1 MRFSMPTAVGVPQF
15 AKALGIQTS
24 GLTPNSSNSQG
35 GLSPLGQDTVSLKFG
50 AAAKKAAGPSPA
62 SITSSATAGKKIDPG
77 PFMPKDSDY
86 EYQNLESQ
94 SMLAARICL
103 KGVET
108 HPQDLELGKQ
118 FLTQSMVSSNPE
130 KDQDYAKSNRLVV
143 AKMLIQ
149 GYYALE
155 KNPEEALK
163 LLNPIIAEGVSGDLT
178 DKSDIYYS
186 AEAAMMKIQYLSD
199 QLAPGERASTIQT
212 LKKLLAKGEDNRLM
226 TISAARF
233 FAKVLNQ
240 QDDAIQLAYQ
250 AEAKIDQW
258 NQEYE
263 AERDHRNLVDTSSAP
278 LKSTGTL
285 GAREMMDLI
294 QDIAKGQNGF
304 TQNIKAASQL
314 LNSLVNR
321 IETPNPVYQKMGAE
335 LFAQVLG
342 QPERASELVNEI
354 LTQAKYPPYLAT
366 VAIIA
371 RDLKDAPRARQM
383 LEAAEADPKLLRER
397 SGKLS
402 PEIKI
407 EMAEIYGKY
416 IGDFDK
422 ANQLLNSFQVDDVS
436 DHHRSELYTQMAYL
450 YAKNLGDPVKAEA
463 CLDEAQKVADR
474 GGSGNPQKIRLLVA
488 TAYLDTVNQQEKA
501 LGLLKETVSI
511 ANKYFSPIPDM
522 QQVKVLLD
530 RFTPDF
536 PGVDQLK
543 SEAEA
548 VIQQD
553 RLKNDH
559 YQAYD

>member
-15 AKALGIQTS
+15 AKALGIPTS
-24 GLTPNSSNSQG
+24 GLTPSSSNAQG
-35 GLSPLGQDTVSLKFG
+35 LLSPLGQDTISLKFG
-50 AAAKKAAGPSPA
+50 AAAKKVMTPSPT
-62 SITSSATAGKKIDPG
+62 SISSSTPAAKKIDPG
-77 PFMPKDSDY
+77 PFMPIDSDY
-86 EYQNLESQ
+86 DSQNIESQ
-94 SMLAARICL
+94 SLLAARICL
-103 KGVET
+103 KGAEN
-108 HPQDLELGKQ
+108 HPQNLELGKQ
-118 FLTQSMVSSNPE
+118 FLAQSMVISNPDE
-130 KDQDYAKSNRLVV
+130 DHDYAKSNKLVV

-163 LLNPIIAEGVSGDLT
+163 LLNPIIQEGLSGELA
-178 DKSDIYYS
+178 DKTDIYYS
-186 AEAAMMKIQYLSD
+186 AEAAMMKLQYLSD

-212 LKKLLAKGEDNRLM
+212 LKKLLSKEEANGLL
-226 TISAARF
+226 TISASRF

-240 QDDAIQLAYQ
+240 QDDAIQLAYD

-258 NQEYE
+258 NQDSDIV
-263 AERDHRNLVDTSSAP
+263 RSRNTLVDMSESP
-278 LKSTGTL
+278 LTSTGTL
-285 GAREMMDLI
+285 GARDMMDLI

-314 LNSLVNR
+314 LNSLVSR
-321 IETPNPVYQKMGAE
+321 IETPNPVYQKEGAE

-342 QPERASELVNEI
+342 KPERASELVNEM

-371 RDLKDAPRARQM
+371 RDLKDAPRAKQM

-407 EMAEIYGKY
+407 EMADIYGKY

-422 ANQLLNSFQVDDVS
+422 ANQLLDSFQVDDVS
-436 DHHRSELYTQMAYL
+436 DHHRSELFTQMAYL
-450 YAKNLGDPVKAEA
+450 YAKNLGNPVKAEV
-463 CLDEAQKVADR
+463 CLDEAQKVAYR
-474 GGSGNPQKIRLLVA
+474 GGSGDPQKIRLLVA
-488 TAYLDTVNQQEKA
+488 TAYLDTINQQEKA
-501 LGLLKETVSI
+501 LGVLKETVSI

-522 QQVKVLLD
+522 QQVKALLD

-543 SEAEA
+543 SEAES

-553 RLKNDH
+553 QLKNDH
-559 YQAYD
+559 YRAYD